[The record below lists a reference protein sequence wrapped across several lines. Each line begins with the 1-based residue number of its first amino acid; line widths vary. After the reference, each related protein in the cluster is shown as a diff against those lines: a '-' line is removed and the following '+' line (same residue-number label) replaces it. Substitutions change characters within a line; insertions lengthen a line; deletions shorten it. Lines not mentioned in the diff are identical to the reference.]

1 MAENLGRKNYILE
14 RASIDELF
22 IDVTAFCYQSAEV
35 AEDDDVDGKDTP
47 NNDAAANNKIS
58 SNNDTA
64 KKFRATCDEAAIE
77 SLKDTVIYNDSS
89 LDPRDKNDQI
99 GNAIKLGCL
108 IALTARR
115 AVLNKLGFTLSAGI
129 STNKLV
135 SKLGA
140 TYGKP
145 NGQAVVFPGAI
156 NALMEETQL
165 RKARML
171 GGKLGKRVSA
181 LLPESETTMGS
192 ISRLLSLDQLEK
204 ALGEESARWVF
215 DACRGIDCEEVKPT
229 LKVLP
234 KSITAFKSF
243 PKVSYPELEKWTAL
257 LARDIMKRVETDN
270 ARNNRIPKAITVGY
284 TMVPGGAWIGKT
296 FRLPFPTDKDFDARI
311 QRLVD
316 STRNVLTERGHSS
329 FIRIGF
335 SAIDFVVRPKVGI
348 DSFFNKGKTTSSR
361 SSSTITKLLVGGK
374 SKKGSAGINN
384 FFASKKSPP
393 QVESTAAATSPRQN
407 SNDDGEQNSND
418 NDNDDK
424 TPKKSSP
431 NNSSTA
437 DVGTTLKEDD
447 STEETTETT
456 SDIAAQSKPDMT
468 DEEMAR
474 HLQETYNKE
483 VESQSKV
490 ITKTKEK
497 VLDKDEAFALQL
509 QTKFDREN
517 EVLSHVERFSAKRKG
532 NSSATKLSKK
542 KGSSNKRGKIDF
554 FLKK

>member
-1 MAENLGRKNYILE
+1 M
-14 RASIDELF
+14 
-22 IDVTAFCYQSAEV
+22 
-35 AEDDDVDGKDTP
+35 
-47 NNDAAANNKIS
+47 
-58 SNNDTA
+58 
-64 KKFRATCDEAAIE
+64 
-77 SLKDTVIYNDSS
+77 
-89 LDPRDKNDQI
+89 
-99 GNAIKLGCL
+99 
-108 IALTARR
+108 
-115 AVLNKLGFTLSAGI
+115 
-129 STNKLV
+129 
-135 SKLGA
+135 
-140 TYGKP
+140 
-145 NGQAVVFPGAI
+145 
-156 NALMEETQL
+156 
-165 RKARML
+165 
-171 GGKLGKRVSA
+171 
-181 LLPESETTMGS
+181 
-192 ISRLLSLDQLEK
+192 DQLEK

-215 DACRGIDCEEVKPT
+215 DACRGIDYEEVKPT

-296 FRLPFPTDKDFDARI
+296 FRLPFPQDKDFDARI

-348 DSFFNKGKTTSSR
+348 DSFFNKGKTSSR
-361 SSSTITKLLVGGK
+361 SSSTTTKLLVGGK
-374 SKKGSAGINN
+374 SKKDSGINN
-384 FFASKKSPP
+384 FFASKKPPP
-393 QVESTAAATSPRQN
+393 QVETTTAATSPKPN
-407 SNDDGEQNSND
+407 S
-418 NDNDDK
+418 DNDDDDNDDTVISGR

-431 NNSSTA
+431 KDTSATA
-437 DVGTTLKEDD
+437 NVGTTPKEDE

-456 SDIAAQSKPDMT
+456 SVIAAQSKPDMT

-509 QTKFDREN
+509 QNKFDREN
-517 EVLSHVERFSAKRKG
+517 EVLSHVERFSAKRKD

>member
-1 MAENLGRKNYILE
+1 MQTLAENLGRKNYILE

-35 AEDDDVDGKDTP
+35 AEDDDEDCKDKT

-156 NALMEETQL
+156 NTLMEETQL

-215 DACRGIDCEEVKPT
+215 DACRGIDYEEVKPT

-296 FRLPFPTDKDFDARI
+296 FRLPFPQDKDFDARI

-348 DSFFNKGKTTSSR
+348 DSFFNKGKTTR
-361 SSSTITKLLVGGK
+361 LSSTTTKLLVGGK
-374 SKKGSAGINN
+374 SKKDSGINN
-384 FFASKKSPP
+384 FFASKKPSPK
-393 QVESTAAATSPRQN
+393 VEAVAAATFPKPN
-407 SNDDGEQNSND
+407 SDNDE
-418 NDNDDK
+418 DNDDTITSGR

-431 NNSSTA
+431 KDTSATA
-437 DVGTTLKEDD
+437 DVGTTPKEDE

-456 SDIAAQSKPDMT
+456 SDIAAQSKAAMT

-509 QTKFDREN
+509 QNKFDREN

>member
-1 MAENLGRKNYILE
+1 LAENLGRKNYILE

-35 AEDDDVDGKDTP
+35 AEDDDEDCKDKP
-47 NNDAAANNKIS
+47 NNDAAANNKNI
-58 SNNDTA
+58 SNNDIA

-156 NALMEETQL
+156 NTLMEETQL

-171 GGKLGKRVSA
+171 GGKLGKRVSS

-215 DACRGIDCEEVKPT
+215 DACRGIDYEEVKPT

-296 FRLPFPTDKDFDARI
+296 FRLPFPQDKDFDARI

-348 DSFFNKGKTTSSR
+348 DSFFNKGKTTR
-361 SSSTITKLLVGGK
+361 SSSTTTKLLVGGK
-374 SKKGSAGINN
+374 SKKDSGINN
-384 FFASKKSPP
+384 FFASKKPSPK
-393 QVESTAAATSPRQN
+393 VEATAAAATFPKPN
-407 SNDDGEQNSND
+407 SD
-418 NDNDDK
+418 NDEDNDTVTSGT

-431 NNSSTA
+431 KDTSATA
-437 DVGTTLKEDD
+437 NVGTPKEDE

-509 QTKFDREN
+509 QNKFDREN
-517 EVLSHVERFSAKRKG
+517 EVLSHVERFPAKRKS
-532 NSSATKLSKK
+532 NSSAIKSSKK
-542 KGSSNKRGKIDF
+542 KGSSNKRGQIDF

>member
-1 MAENLGRKNYILE
+1 MQTLAENLGRKNYILE

-35 AEDDDVDGKDTP
+35 AEDDDEDGKDKLK
-47 NNDAAANNKIS
+47 NDASANNKIS

-77 SLKDTVIYNDSS
+77 SLKDTVIYNESS

-156 NALMEETQL
+156 KTLMEETQL

-204 ALGEESARWVF
+204 TIGEDSARWVF
-215 DACRGIDCEEVKPT
+215 DACRGIDYEEVKPT

-270 ARNNRIPKAITVGY
+270 ARNNRIPKAVTVGY

-296 FRLPFPTDKDFDARI
+296 FRLPFPSDKDFDARI

-316 STRNVLTERGHSS
+316 STRTVLTERGHSS

-348 DSFFNKGKTTSSR
+348 DSFFNKGKTTTR
-361 SSSTITKLLVGGK
+361 SSSTTTKLLVGGK
-374 SKKGSAGINN
+374 TKKDSGINN
-384 FFASKKSPP
+384 FFASKKPP
-393 QVESTAAATSPRQN
+393 SQVKTTTAATSPKPN
-407 SNDDGEQNSND
+407 
-418 NDNDDK
+418 NDNDDEDNDDR
-424 TPKKSSP
+424 TPKKPSP
-431 NNSSTA
+431 KDTTSTA
-437 DVGTTLKEDD
+437 DVDMRNEDE
-447 STEETTETT
+447 SVEVETTTETT
-456 SDIAAQSKPDMT
+456 SQSKPAMT

-509 QTKFDREN
+509 QSKFDREN
-517 EVLSHVERFSAKRKG
+517 EVLSHVERFPAKRKST
-532 NSSATKLSKK
+532 SSSTKLAKK
-542 KGSSNKRGKIDF
+542 KGSNNKRGKMDF

>member
-35 AEDDDVDGKDTP
+35 AEDDDEDGKDNP
-47 NNDAAANNKIS
+47 NNDASANNKNI

-156 NALMEETQL
+156 NTLMEETQL

-215 DACRGIDCEEVKPT
+215 EACRGIDYEEVKPT

-257 LARDIMKRVETDN
+257 LARDIMKRVESDN

-296 FRLPFPTDKDFDARI
+296 FRLPFPQDKDFDARI

-348 DSFFNKGKTTSSR
+348 DSFFSKGKTPSR
-361 SSSTITKLLVGGK
+361 TTKLLVGGGK
-374 SKKGSAGINN
+374 GKNKKDSGINN
-384 FFASKKSPP
+384 FFAAKKATP
-393 QVESTAAATSPRQN
+393 QVETIAAATSPKQN

-418 NDNDDK
+418 SDKDDK

-431 NNSSTA
+431 KDNSSTA